1 VSGRLAR
8 FDAGCPARCSIRS
21 AAAALLCDGRRGAVG
36 LAFASYG
43 AHDARPNMRSRS
55 EKRSRIR
62 LADNNL
68 DGVERRLRPP
78 GSQQANAEELLAE
91 LVRLIESS
99 GLTPERLR
107 PPAGTMQR
115 LEMTSLRPSVEA
127 PSGKPGE
134 TRVVDVEPRRAP
146 ESDNSYSNDPNQT
159 DLATGRRA
167 GASKLKVSA
176 LILVSVAA
184 VGSIFWLKRV
194 EPGPPKASPLM
205 ETTQGPTTMQPRSN
219 LTVATSSEG
228 GATAEGKVASPEERP
243 IDLNARVSPNN
254 PSQSDLART
263 VIGASQPDASDG
275 KPVAASVNTSAVAAP
290 IVAPQPVASQSLD
303 PKPAPTVSLPPDS
316 TQIATPT
323 PSTLDSGA
331 AVHSTNAPLPP
342 VRPAP
347 KPAIEAPGVAHQ
359 STSRLDLPTK
369 LSSKSD
375 ARVLVAKADATGAKA
390 PAERSEPPRRE
401 ASVKSEKGANTLNA
415 AQTPTEAQAAP
426 SAQPVPAQ
434 QPNPNPVVHAFTNM
448 VGAVAGLIP
457 FVPH

>member
-1 VSGRLAR
+1 
-8 FDAGCPARCSIRS
+8 
-21 AAAALLCDGRRGAVG
+21 
-36 LAFASYG
+36 
-43 AHDARPNMRSRS
+43 M
-55 EKRSRIR
+55 
-62 LADNNL
+62 ADNNL

-107 PPAGTMQR
+107 PPAGTMSEPTRTDTEPMQR

-127 PSGKPGE
+127 PSGKPGKTGSVDFE
-134 TRVVDVEPRRAP
+134 TQHAP

-159 DLATGRRA
+159 DLAMGRRA
-167 GASKLKVSA
+167 GASKFKVSA

-194 EPGPPKASPLM
+194 EPGPPNASPLM

-219 LTVATSSEG
+219 LTVATSSEA

-254 PSQSDLART
+254 PPQSDLART

-275 KPVAASVNTSAVAAP
+275 KPVAASVNTSAIAAP
-290 IVAPQPVASQSLD
+290 IVAPQSVASQSLD

-323 PSTLDSGA
+323 PSTLDSRA

-375 ARVLVAKADATGAKA
+375 ARVVVAKADATGAKA
-390 PAERSEPPRRE
+390 AAERSEPPRRE
-401 ASVKSEKGANTLNA
+401 ASVKSEKRANTLNA
-415 AQTPTEAQAAP
+415 SQAPTEAQAAP

-434 QPNPNPVVHAFTNM
+434 QHNPNPVVHAFTNM

>member
-1 VSGRLAR
+1 
-8 FDAGCPARCSIRS
+8 
-21 AAAALLCDGRRGAVG
+21 
-36 LAFASYG
+36 
-43 AHDARPNMRSRS
+43 MRSRS

-167 GASKLKVSA
+167 GASKFKVSA

-219 LTVATSSEG
+219 LTVATSSEA
-228 GATAEGKVASPEERP
+228 GATPKDIPQRTEGKVASPEERP

-275 KPVAASVNTSAVAAP
+275 KPVAAPVNTSAVAAP

-323 PSTLDSGA
+323 PSTIDSGA
-331 AVHSTNAPLPP
+331 IVHSTNAPLPP

-347 KPAIEAPGVAHQ
+347 KPAIEARGVAHQ
-359 STSRLDLPTK
+359 SMSRLDLPTK

-375 ARVLVAKADATGAKA
+375 ARVVVAKADATGAKA

-415 AQTPTEAQAAP
+415 AQAPTE
-426 SAQPVPAQ
+426 AQPVPAQ
-434 QPNPNPVVHAFTNM
+434 QHNPNPVVHAFTNM

>member
-1 VSGRLAR
+1 
-8 FDAGCPARCSIRS
+8 
-21 AAAALLCDGRRGAVG
+21 
-36 LAFASYG
+36 
-43 AHDARPNMRSRS
+43 
-55 EKRSRIR
+55 
-62 LADNNL
+62 
-68 DGVERRLRPP
+68 
-78 GSQQANAEELLAE
+78 
-91 LVRLIESS
+91 
-99 GLTPERLR
+99 
-107 PPAGTMQR
+107 
-115 LEMTSLRPSVEA
+115 
-127 PSGKPGE
+127 
-134 TRVVDVEPRRAP
+134 
-146 ESDNSYSNDPNQT
+146 
-159 DLATGRRA
+159 
-167 GASKLKVSA
+167 
-176 LILVSVAA
+176 
-184 VGSIFWLKRV
+184 
-194 EPGPPKASPLM
+194 M

-219 LTVATSSEG
+219 LTVATSSEA
-228 GATAEGKVASPEERP
+228 GATLKDIPRPAEGKVASPEERP

-254 PSQSDLART
+254 PPQSDLART
-263 VIGASQPDASDG
+263 VIGASQPNASDG

-323 PSTLDSGA
+323 PSTIDSGA
-331 AVHSTNAPLPP
+331 AVHSANAPLPPATNAPLPP

-347 KPAIEAPGVAHQ
+347 KPAIEAPGAAHQ

-375 ARVLVAKADATGAKA
+375 ARVVVAKADATGAKA

-415 AQTPTEAQAAP
+415 AQAPTEAQAAP

-434 QPNPNPVVHAFTNM
+434 QHNPNPVVHAFTNM

>member
-1 VSGRLAR
+1 
-8 FDAGCPARCSIRS
+8 
-21 AAAALLCDGRRGAVG
+21 
-36 LAFASYG
+36 
-43 AHDARPNMRSRS
+43 
-55 EKRSRIR
+55 

-68 DGVERRLRPP
+68 DGVERQLRAP

-91 LVRLIESS
+91 LVRLVESS

-107 PPAGTMQR
+107 PPAGTMSEPTRTDTEPMQR

-127 PSGKPGE
+127 SSSKPGKTGSVDFE
-134 TRVVDVEPRRAP
+134 TQQAP
-146 ESDNSYSNDPNQT
+146 ESDNSYSNDPNGAY
-159 DLATGRRA
+159 LATGRRA
-167 GASKLKVSA
+167 GAGTFTIPA
-176 LILVSVAA
+176 LVLVSVA

-194 EPGPPKASPLM
+194 EPGPPNASPIM

-219 LTVATSSEG
+219 LTVATSSEA
-228 GATAEGKVASPEERP
+228 GAMLKDMPQPAEGKVASPEERP

-263 VIGASQPDASDG
+263 VVGASQPDASDG
-275 KPVAASVNTSAVAAP
+275 KPVAASVNTLAVAAP

-303 PKPAPTVSLPPDS
+303 PKPAHTVSLLPDS

-347 KPAIEAPGVAHQ
+347 RPAIEAPGVAHQ

-375 ARVLVAKADATGAKA
+375 ARVVVAKADASGAKA
-390 PAERSEPPRRE
+390 SAERSEPPRRE

-415 AQTPTEAQAAP
+415 AQAPTEAQAAP

-434 QPNPNPVVHAFTNM
+434 QHNPNPVVHAFTNI

>member
-1 VSGRLAR
+1 
-8 FDAGCPARCSIRS
+8 
-21 AAAALLCDGRRGAVG
+21 
-36 LAFASYG
+36 
-43 AHDARPNMRSRS
+43 M
-55 EKRSRIR
+55 
-62 LADNNL
+62 ADNNL
-68 DGVERRLRPP
+68 DGVERRLRAP

-91 LVRLIESS
+91 LVRLVESS

-134 TRVVDVEPRRAP
+134 TRVVDVEPQPAP
-146 ESDNSYSNDPNQT
+146 ELDNSYSNDPNQT
-159 DLATGRRA
+159 DLATGRHAEARN
-167 GASKLKVSA
+167 LKVSA
-176 LILVSVAA
+176 LVLVGVAM
-184 VGSIFWLKRV
+184 VGSIFWLKQV
-194 EPGPPKASPLM
+194 EPGPPNASPLM
-205 ETTQGPTTMQPRSN
+205 EATQGPTTMQPRGN
-219 LTVATSSEG
+219 LTVATSSEA
-228 GATAEGKVASPEERP
+228 GATLKDIPRPAEGKVASPEERP

-254 PSQSDLART
+254 PPQSDLART
-263 VIGASQPDASDG
+263 VIGSSQPDASDG
-275 KPVAASVNTSAVAAP
+275 KPVAVPVNTPAVAAP

-323 PSTLDSGA
+323 PSTIDSGA
-331 AVHSTNAPLPP
+331 AVHSANAPLPPATNTPLPP

-347 KPAIEAPGVAHQ
+347 KPAIEATGVAHQ

-375 ARVLVAKADATGAKA
+375 ARVVVAKADATGAKA
-390 PAERSEPPRRE
+390 PAERSELPRRE
-401 ASVKSEKGANTLNA
+401 ASVKSEKGADTLNA
-415 AQTPTEAQAAP
+415 AQAPTEAKAAP

-434 QPNPNPVVHAFTNM
+434 QHNPNPVVHAFTNM

>member
-1 VSGRLAR
+1 
-8 FDAGCPARCSIRS
+8 
-21 AAAALLCDGRRGAVG
+21 
-36 LAFASYG
+36 
-43 AHDARPNMRSRS
+43 
-55 EKRSRIR
+55 

-107 PPAGTMQR
+107 PPAGTMSEPTRTDTEPMQR

-134 TRVVDVEPRRAP
+134 TRVVDVEPQRAP
-146 ESDNSYSNDPNQT
+146 ESDNSYSNDPNGAY
-159 DLATGRRA
+159 LATGRRA
-167 GASKLKVSA
+167 GAGTFTVPA

-194 EPGPPKASPLM
+194 EPGPPNASPLM

-219 LTVATSSEG
+219 LTVATSS
-228 GATAEGKVASPEERP
+228 TAEGEVASPEERP

-254 PSQSDLART
+254 PPQSDLART

-316 TQIATPT
+316 TRIATLT
-323 PSTLDSGA
+323 PSTIDSGT

-375 ARVLVAKADATGAKA
+375 ARVVVAKADATGAKA

-401 ASVKSEKGANTLNA
+401 ASVKSEKGANTPNA
-415 AQTPTEAQAAP
+415 AQAPTEAQAAP

-434 QPNPNPVVHAFTNM
+434 QHNPNPVVHAFTNM

>member
-1 VSGRLAR
+1 
-8 FDAGCPARCSIRS
+8 
-21 AAAALLCDGRRGAVG
+21 
-36 LAFASYG
+36 
-43 AHDARPNMRSRS
+43 M
-55 EKRSRIR
+55 
-62 LADNNL
+62 ADNNL
-68 DGVERRLRPP
+68 DGVERRLRAP

-91 LVRLIESS
+91 LVRLVKSS

-107 PPAGTMQR
+107 PPAGTMSEPTRTDTEPMQQ

-134 TRVVDVEPRRAP
+134 TRVVDVEPQRAP
-146 ESDNSYSNDPNQT
+146 KSDNSYSNDPNQT

-167 GASKLKVSA
+167 GASKFKVSA
-176 LILVSVAA
+176 LVLVSVAA
-184 VGSIFWLKRV
+184 VGSIFWLERV
-194 EPGPPKASPLM
+194 EPGPPNASSLM

-219 LTVATSSEG
+219 LTVATSSEA

-254 PSQSDLART
+254 PPQSDLART

-303 PKPAPTVSLPPDS
+303 PKPAPTVSLPPE
-316 TQIATPT
+316 
-323 PSTLDSGA
+323 LDADRDANPFHHQLGRGGA
-331 AVHSTNAPLPP
+331 SANAPFPTNAPLPP

-347 KPAIEAPGVAHQ
+347 KPAIEVPGVARQ
-359 STSRLDLPTK
+359 STSKLDLPTK

-375 ARVLVAKADATGAKA
+375 ARVVVAKADATGAKA
-390 PAERSEPPRRE
+390 PAERSEPLRRE

-415 AQTPTEAQAAP
+415 AQAPTEAQAAP

-434 QPNPNPVVHAFTNM
+434 QHNPNPVVHAFTNM

>member
-1 VSGRLAR
+1 
-8 FDAGCPARCSIRS
+8 
-21 AAAALLCDGRRGAVG
+21 
-36 LAFASYG
+36 
-43 AHDARPNMRSRS
+43 M
-55 EKRSRIR
+55 
-62 LADNNL
+62 ADNNL

-167 GASKLKVSA
+167 GASKFKVSA

-219 LTVATSSEG
+219 LTVATSSEA
-228 GATAEGKVASPEERP
+228 GATPKDIPQRTEGKVASPEERP

-263 VIGASQPDASDG
+263 AIGASQPDASDG

-323 PSTLDSGA
+323 PSTIDSGT

-347 KPAIEAPGVAHQ
+347 KPAIEARGVAHQ
-359 STSRLDLPTK
+359 SMSRLDLPTK

-375 ARVLVAKADATGAKA
+375 ARVVVAKADATGAKA

-415 AQTPTEAQAAP
+415 AQAPTE
-426 SAQPVPAQ
+426 AQPVPAQ
-434 QPNPNPVVHAFTNM
+434 QHNPNPVVHAFTNM

>member
-1 VSGRLAR
+1 
-8 FDAGCPARCSIRS
+8 
-21 AAAALLCDGRRGAVG
+21 
-36 LAFASYG
+36 
-43 AHDARPNMRSRS
+43 
-55 EKRSRIR
+55 
-62 LADNNL
+62 
-68 DGVERRLRPP
+68 
-78 GSQQANAEELLAE
+78 
-91 LVRLIESS
+91 
-99 GLTPERLR
+99 
-107 PPAGTMQR
+107 MQR

-127 PSGKPGE
+127 PLGKPGKTGSVDFE
-134 TRVVDVEPRRAP
+134 TQQAP
-146 ESDNSYSNDPNQT
+146 ESGNSYSNDPNGAY
-159 DLATGRRA
+159 LATGRRA
-167 GASKLKVSA
+167 GAGTFTVPA
-176 LILVSVAA
+176 LVLVSAA

-194 EPGPPKASPLM
+194 EPGPPNASPLM

-219 LTVATSSEG
+219 LTVATSSEA

-263 VIGASQPDASDG
+263 VIGASQPDAPDG

-303 PKPAPTVSLPPDS
+303 PKPAHTVSLLPDS

-347 KPAIEAPGVAHQ
+347 RPAIEAPGVAHQ

-375 ARVLVAKADATGAKA
+375 ARVVVAKADASGAKA
-390 PAERSEPPRRE
+390 SAERSEPPRRE
-401 ASVKSEKGANTLNA
+401 ASVKSEKGANTPNA
-415 AQTPTEAQAAP
+415 AQAPTEAPTAP
-426 SAQPVPAQ
+426 SAQPVAAQ
-434 QPNPNPVVHAFTNM
+434 QHNPNPVVHAFTNM

>member
-1 VSGRLAR
+1 
-8 FDAGCPARCSIRS
+8 
-21 AAAALLCDGRRGAVG
+21 
-36 LAFASYG
+36 
-43 AHDARPNMRSRS
+43 
-55 EKRSRIR
+55 

-68 DGVERRLRPP
+68 DGVERQLRVP

-91 LVRLIESS
+91 LVRLVESS

-107 PPAGTMQR
+107 PPAGTTSEPTRTDTEPMQR

-127 PSGKPGE
+127 PSGKPGKTGSVDFE
-134 TRVVDVEPRRAP
+134 TQQAP
-146 ESDNSYSNDPNQT
+146 ESDNSYSNDPNQI

-167 GASKLKVSA
+167 GAGTFTVPA

-194 EPGPPKASPLM
+194 EPGPPNASPIM

-219 LTVATSSEG
+219 LTVATSSEA
-228 GATAEGKVASPEERP
+228 GATLAGATLKDTPRPAEGKVASPEERP

-254 PSQSDLART
+254 PPQSDLART
-263 VIGASQPDASDG
+263 VIGVSQPDASDG
-275 KPVAASVNTSAVAAP
+275 EPVAASVNTSAVAAP

-323 PSTLDSGA
+323 PSTIDSGT

-359 STSRLDLPTK
+359 STSRLDLPAK

-375 ARVLVAKADATGAKA
+375 ARVVVAKADATGAKA

>member
-1 VSGRLAR
+1 
-8 FDAGCPARCSIRS
+8 
-21 AAAALLCDGRRGAVG
+21 
-36 LAFASYG
+36 
-43 AHDARPNMRSRS
+43 M
-55 EKRSRIR
+55 
-62 LADNNL
+62 ADNNL
-68 DGVERRLRPP
+68 DGVERRLRAP

-91 LVRLIESS
+91 LVRLVESS

-107 PPAGTMQR
+107 PPAATMSKPTRTDTEPMQR
-115 LEMTSLRPSVEA
+115 LEITSLRPSVEA
-127 PSGKPGE
+127 PSGKPSE
-134 TRVVDVEPRRAP
+134 TGSVDFETQQAP
-146 ESDNSYSNDPNQT
+146 ESDNSYSNNPNGAY
-159 DLATGRRA
+159 LVMGRRA
-167 GASKLKVSA
+167 GAGTFTVPA
-176 LILVSVAA
+176 LVLVSVA

-194 EPGPPKASPLM
+194 EPGPPDASSLI

-219 LTVATSSEG
+219 LTVGTSTEA
-228 GATAEGKVASPEERP
+228 GATLKDILRPAEGKVASPEERP

-254 PSQSDLART
+254 PPQSDLART
-263 VIGASQPDASDG
+263 VIGASQPDASNG
-275 KPVAASVNTSAVAAP
+275 KPVAASINTSAVAAP
-290 IVAPQPVASQSLD
+290 IVAPQPVASQSRD

-323 PSTLDSGA
+323 PSTIDSGA

-375 ARVLVAKADATGAKA
+375 ARVVVAKADATGAKA

-401 ASVKSEKGANTLNA
+401 ASVKSEKGASTLNA
-415 AQTPTEAQAAP
+415 AQAPTEAPTAP
-426 SAQPVPAQ
+426 SAQPVAPQ
-434 QPNPNPVVHAFTNM
+434 QSKPNPVVHAFTNM
-448 VGAVAGLIP
+448 VSAVAGLIP

>member
-1 VSGRLAR
+1 
-8 FDAGCPARCSIRS
+8 
-21 AAAALLCDGRRGAVG
+21 
-36 LAFASYG
+36 
-43 AHDARPNMRSRS
+43 M
-55 EKRSRIR
+55 
-62 LADNNL
+62 
-68 DGVERRLRPP
+68 
-78 GSQQANAEELLAE
+78 
-91 LVRLIESS
+91 
-99 GLTPERLR
+99 
-107 PPAGTMQR
+107 
-115 LEMTSLRPSVEA
+115 
-127 PSGKPGE
+127 
-134 TRVVDVEPRRAP
+134 
-146 ESDNSYSNDPNQT
+146 
-159 DLATGRRA
+159 GRRA
-167 GASKLKVSA
+167 GASKFKVSA

-194 EPGPPKASPLM
+194 EPVPPNASPLM

-219 LTVATSSEG
+219 LTVATSSEA

-254 PSQSDLART
+254 PPQSDLART

-323 PSTLDSGA
+323 PSTIDSGA

-375 ARVLVAKADATGAKA
+375 ARVVVAKADATGAKA

-415 AQTPTEAQAAP
+415 AQAPTEAQAAP

-434 QPNPNPVVHAFTNM
+434 QHNPNPVVHAFTNM